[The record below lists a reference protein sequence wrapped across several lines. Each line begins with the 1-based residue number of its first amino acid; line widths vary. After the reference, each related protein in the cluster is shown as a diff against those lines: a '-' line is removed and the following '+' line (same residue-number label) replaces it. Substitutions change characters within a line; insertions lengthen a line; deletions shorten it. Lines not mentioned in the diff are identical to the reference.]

1 MNPELYESGFV
12 QRWHTHPTLA
22 RLGQTLGH
30 HQWGVATLIAQL
42 HDNPSA
48 SLLMAALWHDVGEF
62 ETGDIPYMS
71 KAWNSALAYESQKS
85 ERRAAIRITQSRL
98 IQLHDEEADWLY
110 LCDRLEAYLYV
121 KTVAP
126 HLLEDQDWKN
136 CLEGIFEIAED
147 LGVYDVIEELLE

>member
-48 SLLMAALWHDVGEF
+48 ALLMAALWHDVGEF
-62 ETGDIPYMS
+62 EAGDMPYGA
-71 KAWNSALAYESQKS
+71 KEWNPALAYELNNV
-85 ERRAAIRITQSRL
+85 ERRAALRITQSRL
-98 IQLHDEEADWLY
+98 IQLDDDEADWLH

-126 HLLEDQDWKN
+126 HLLGSEEWRD
-136 CLEGIFEIAED
+136 CLNDIEKIAVD
-147 LGVYDVIEELLE
+147 VGAYGVVSELVE